1 MNLEPLT
8 SPRHPIGVVVE
19 RTGLS
24 EHVLRAWER
33 RYAIVTPVRG
43 EGGHRLYSDADV
55 HRLTLV
61 NRVTR
66 AGRPVAS
73 VAKLPT
79 EALEAMAHEDAA
91 RGQAAE
97 TPAAAHRDAALAAV
111 RDLAPDRLEPIL
123 RRALLS
129 LGVVPFI
136 NDVLGPMLTHVGD
149 DWHAGRISIA
159 HEHAA
164 SVVVSQLLGRL
175 ARDLDAPGEQPVV
188 AMATPRG
195 ERHALGAMM
204 AGVVAQHDGWR
215 VVSIGADL
223 PAPQIAAA
231 AARTGAR
238 IVALSVACQVSAEV
252 EGELMD
258 LRQALPASVLL
269 VVGGAGAAAMS
280 ARDGLVLAPDLTRW
294 RSVLRLQA
302 PAGGARP

>member
-1 MNLEPLT
+1 MN
-8 SPRHPIGVVVE
+8 PRHPIGVVVE

-33 RYAIVTPVRG
+33 RYAIVNPVRG

-73 VAKLPT
+73 VAKLT
-79 EALEAMAHEDAA
+79 TQALEAMALEDAA
-91 RGQAAE
+91 RGQAAR
-97 TPAAAHRDAALAAV
+97 TPATAHREAALAAV
-111 RDLAPDRLEPIL
+111 RELAPDRLEPIL

-129 LGVVPFI
+129 LGVVPFVS
-136 NDVLGPMLTHVGD
+136 DVLGPLLTDVGT
-149 DWHAGRISIA
+149 DWHTDRISIA

-164 SVVVSQLLGRL
+164 SVVVAQLLGRL
-175 ARDLDAPGEQPVV
+175 ARDLDVPGDQPVL

-238 IVALSVACQVSAEV
+238 IVALSIACQATPEV
-252 EGELMD
+252 ERELAD
-258 LRQALPASVLL
+258 LRQALPGDVMI
-269 VVGGAGAAAMS
+269 VVGGTGGAS
-280 ARDGLVLAPDLTRW
+280 LKDRDGLVLTGDLAHW
-294 RSVLRLQA
+294 RSVLRVQA
-302 PAGGARP
+302 PAGGTRP